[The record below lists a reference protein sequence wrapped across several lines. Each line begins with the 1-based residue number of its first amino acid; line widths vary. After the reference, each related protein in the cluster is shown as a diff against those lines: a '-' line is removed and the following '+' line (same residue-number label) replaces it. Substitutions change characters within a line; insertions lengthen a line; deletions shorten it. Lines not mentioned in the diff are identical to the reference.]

1 MCLDVDRYPPSFF
14 ITWCVRGNN
23 KMKTSTENEIAGKVH
38 EVEGTIKEKVGELRT
53 IPTWKAKA
61 LAKK

>member
-1 MCLDVDRYPPSFF
+1 
-14 ITWCVRGNN
+14 
-23 KMKTSTENEIAGKVH
+23 MKTSTENEIAGKVH

-61 LAKK
+61 LEKR